1 MLQLTPH
8 HTILLAVH
16 PIDFRRG
23 IDGLAG
29 VCKEV
34 LKHDPFSG
42 IIFVF
47 TNKSRRSV
55 KILVYDGLGFWL
67 ISRRFSSGKLK
78 WWPTEK
84 TTSFECA
91 STELHILLQQ
101 GLPEGAHLQKEWR
114 RLKPPLTKEVP
125 LRET

>member
-1 MLQLTPH
+1 M
-8 HTILLAVH
+8 AVH
-16 PIDFRRG
+16 PIDFRKG

-47 TNKSRRSV
+47 TNKSRQRV

-84 TTSFECA
+84 TTSFESA

-101 GLPEGAHLQKEWR
+101 GLPSGAHLQKEWR
-114 RLKPPLTKEVP
+114 RLKPPVTKEGP
-125 LRET
+125 LMET